1 MIDAALSSDNPKAL
15 VPTQDESGH
24 GTFLASVAAGGAD
37 VENQFLG
44 AAPESKLAIVKLKP
58 AKKYLKEFY
67 LITEEKECY
76 QENDIMLGMRYL
88 NELANRYD
96 MPLVICIALA

>member
-1 MIDAALSSDNPKAL
+1 M
-15 VPTQDESGH
+15 
-24 GTFLASVAAGGAD
+24 
-37 VENQFLG
+37 ENQFLG

-96 MPLVICIALA
+96 MPLVICIALGLCQYSESGSCDRGRKRSESTASFLWEI